1 MKFRTLILSFVFTY
15 SVNTYSQIGVG
26 TTNPNASSI
35 LDVESTDK
43 GILIP
48 RIALTGD
55 NDQTT
60 INNPAVSLLVY
71 NTATVTGGNAVQEG
85 FYYWNGTIWVS
96 ITPAVDESKWEH
108 VSGVGTKL
116 KTKSDNTTVRSNDEN
131 IFVADNGNLGIG
143 TAAPLGKIQAN
154 TTTEDVLFVRF
165 HDDLSNDV
173 DLDFVRFKANPVVK
187 VTEENLGAGGIRFRV
202 ASNTDLTGVADG
214 LDQFPPIAEVRGV
227 TDATVSETSTPGRL
241 EFRTTPI
248 GDNRTTIRMVVK
260 ESGNIGINELDPQE
274 VLHINAGNDSLQ
286 IDNLDGAGDVLSINN
301 EGKVTKGFANSSFS
315 QVTEQTSNYVM
326 QDVDEIVLM
335 DANSGNRT
343 VTLPSSPVKGKR
355 ITIKKIDGSLNTVTI
370 DGNGNNLDGNPNKII
385 SVPFQFYEYV
395 YSGTAW
401 FLIRQ

>member
-1 MKFRTLILSFVFTY
+1 MKFRFIILSVVLTY
-15 SVNTYSQIGVG
+15 SINTFSQIGVG
-26 TTNPNASSI
+26 TTSPHTSSI
-35 LDVESTDK
+35 LDVEAADK

-48 RIALTGD
+48 RVALTGN

-60 INNPAVSLLVY
+60 INSPEISLLIY
-71 NTATVTGGNAVQEG
+71 NTSTVTGGNAIQEG

-96 ITPAVDESKWEH
+96 ISPAVDESKWEH

-116 KTKSDNTTVRSNDEN
+116 KTKSDNTTVRPNEEN
-131 IFVADNGNLGIG
+131 VFVADNGNLGIG
-143 TAAPLGKIQAN
+143 TSSPLGKIQAN

-165 HDDLSNDV
+165 NDDLSNDV
-173 DLDFVRFKANPVVK
+173 DLDFIRFKANPIVR
-187 VTEENLGAGGIRFRV
+187 VTESDLGAGGVRFRV
-202 ASNTDLTGVADG
+202 ASNTAGAING

-241 EFRTTPI
+241 EFRTTSI

-274 VLHINAGNDSLQ
+274 VLHIDAGNDSLQ

-315 QVTEQTSNYVM
+315 EVTEQTSNYVM

-335 DANSGNRT
+335 DATSGNRT